1 MPKAGEVALWPRPLA
16 PSTIEVVWRALFCS
30 RSSSSSSY
38 PPWLQAHR
46 SLFHQHLP
54 AHVVGVLPQ
63 LQCTVYTSILAC
75 SRGFFVV
82 PTTAASAPPCSP
94 LAASVQPTD
103 AHVLVVPRLVVA
115 ITWTQTSANGTR
127 TTSRTH
133 PVEPWT
139 PQSLRLPQRSVPL
152 QTTLWPHLR
161 GHLIPYYCVCYPLLL
176 FVTSNGTPITT
187 NQDAC
192 YYWWSDLNHQQPTTR
207 TSPKLAEADLCGLSR
222 WRRST

>member
-1 MPKAGEVALWPRPLA
+1 MVSLCRQQPLRAGGKRWISPPTPPSFGRTRFCLPRRL
-16 PSTIEVVWRALFCS
+16 V
-30 RSSSSSSY
+30 
-38 PPWLQAHR
+38 
-46 SLFHQHLP
+46 
-54 AHVVGVLPQ
+54 
-63 LQCTVYTSILAC
+63 CTVPL
-75 SRGFFVV
+75 
-82 PTTAASAPPCSP
+82 PSP
-94 LAASVQPTD
+94 EPKQPK
-103 AHVLVVPRLVVA
+103 
-115 ITWTQTSANGTR
+115 
-127 TTSRTH
+127 TSRTH